1 MQKLGTLLFGI
12 AFVILLLITT
22 LALSLRSFVLD
33 PNFYV
38 STLKAKGVFQRLAQ
52 DPLRFVNL
60 SDQIPQLAAVPE
72 PLQARVV
79 TTILPADWLEKQLSN
94 AVQAWVEWFVAGE
107 ASTPEIQIDLRQIR
121 DRLQGPPGAQVANDV
136 VNAIPDCAP
145 DQQPQLSF
153 GQLPKCIPAVFDRNA
168 IVDQAVT
175 MLREAAKQMPSQYDV
190 GSRLALGARFG
201 PTLNG
206 QRIGLTM
213 VNTTLWVLV
222 LGTIGVWVI
231 GALIGGRTGRLARLG
246 GLLLAGSIAVLIIGV
261 IVYVFGVVLVPQ
273 AWFADLGSELSQI
286 GRSVAQA
293 LIQQLGVRS
302 IFGGAVLFIG
312 SLGLIGAGALQKPR
326 SLQYRS

>member
-12 AFVILLLITT
+12 IFVILLLITT

-33 PNFYV
+33 PSFYV

-52 DPLRFVNL
+52 DPLRFVDL
-60 SDQIPQLAAVPE
+60 TDQIPQLAAVPQQ
-72 PLQARVV
+72 LQQRIVA
-79 TTILPADWLEKQLSN
+79 TILPADWLEKQMSN
-94 AVQAWVEWFVAGE
+94 VVQAWVEWFVAGE

-121 DRLQGPPGAQVANDV
+121 DRLQGPPGLQVANDV
-136 VNAIPDCAP
+136 VNAIPNCTA

-153 GQLPKCIPAVFDRNA
+153 GQLPECVPAVFDRNA
-168 IVDQAVT
+168 IVDQVAT
-175 MLREAAKQMPSQYDV
+175 MLRGAAQQMPSQYDI
-190 GSRLALGARFG
+190 GPRLALGARFG
-201 PTLNG
+201 PTFNG

-246 GLLLAGSIAVLIIGV
+246 GMLLAGSIAVLILGV
-261 IVYVFGVVLVPQ
+261 FIYVFGVALIPQ
-273 AWFADLGSELSQI
+273 AWFASLGSELSPI

-302 IFGGAVLFIG
+302 IFCGAVLFIG
-312 SLGLIGAGALQKPR
+312 ALGLIGAGALQKP
-326 SLQYRS
+326 QYRS